1 MQIRGQPDKTAR
13 RAGCTMEP
21 LAPHPTDMKPSL
33 PQLMSLNGGF
43 VDTAGFLALHG
54 LFTAHVTGN
63 FVTIGAALVHGT
75 TGTVTKLLALPVFCV
90 VVVLVRWLSYG
101 LPGFGLPVLRT
112 MLVLKAVLL
121 LAGGIFAIGF
131 GPFPDGDSAIAMLTG
146 LVLVSAMAIQNAVH
160 RIHLGSAPPT
170 TLMTGTTTQVMV
182 DLADLLRGGQAPEE
196 AAATRA
202 RMRRMAAAVAWFAA
216 GCAAAA
222 LIYAR
227 WDMWCFAVPPVL
239 AALAVLLQDSTHEGE
254 AVAPHPAAP
263 AAPAP
268 ARQS

>member
-1 MQIRGQPDKTAR
+1 
-13 RAGCTMEP
+13 
-21 LAPHPTDMKPSL
+21 MKPTL

-75 TGTVTKLLALPVFCV
+75 SGALTKLLALPVFCV
-90 VVVLVRWLSYG
+90 VVMLARWLSYG
-101 LPGFGLPVLRT
+101 LPGLGLPVLRT
-112 MLVLKAVLL
+112 MLILKAALL
-121 LAGGIFAIGF
+121 LAGGILAIHY
-131 GPFPDGDSAIAMLTG
+131 GPFADGDSATAMLTG

-182 DLADLLRGGQAPEE
+182 DLADLLRGEQAPEE
-196 AAATRA
+196 AAAART
-202 RMRRMAAAVAWFAA
+202 RMRRMALAVAWFAA

-222 LIYAR
+222 LIYAQ
-227 WDMWCFAVPPVL
+227 WNVWCFAVPPVL
-239 AALAVLLQDSTHEGE
+239 AALSVVLQRSTHEGDPT
-254 AVAPHPAAP
+254 AP
-263 AAPAP
+263 PAP
-268 ARQS
+268 PALKASPGHL

>member
-1 MQIRGQPDKTAR
+1 
-13 RAGCTMEP
+13 
-21 LAPHPTDMKPSL
+21 MKPSL

-75 TGTVTKLLALPVFCV
+75 SGTITKLLALPVFCI
-90 VVVLVRWLSYG
+90 VVVLARLLSYG
-101 LPGFGLPVLRT
+101 LPGLGLPVLRT
-112 MLVLKAVLL
+112 MLVLKAALL
-121 LAGGIFAIGF
+121 LAGGILAIRF
-131 GPFPDGDSAIAMLTG
+131 GPFADGDSASAMLTG

-182 DLADLLRGGQAPEE
+182 DLADLMRGKQAPEE
-196 AAATRA
+196 AAAARA
-202 RMRRMAAAVAWFAA
+202 RMRRMSAAVVWFAA

-222 LIYAR
+222 LIYLQ
-227 WDMWCFAVPPVL
+227 WNVWCFAVPPVL
-239 AALAVLLQDSTHEGE
+239 AACAVVLQRSTHEGDP
-254 AVAPHPAAP
+254 APVSAASAAPHL
-263 AAPAP
+263 
-268 ARQS
+268 

>member
-1 MQIRGQPDKTAR
+1 
-13 RAGCTMEP
+13 
-21 LAPHPTDMKPSL
+21 MKPTL

-75 TGTVTKLLALPVFCV
+75 SGALTKLLALPVFCA
-90 VVVLVRWLSYG
+90 VVVLARLLSYG
-101 LPGFGLPVLRT
+101 LPGMGLPVMRT
-112 MLVLKAVLL
+112 MLVLKTVLL
-121 LAGGIFAIGF
+121 LAGGVLAIYF
-131 GPFPDGDSAIAMLTG
+131 GPFADGDSAMAMLAG

-182 DLADLLRGGQAPEE
+182 DLADLMRGGQAPEE
-196 AAATRA
+196 KAAART
-202 RMRRMAAAVAWFAA
+202 RMRRMSAAVAWFAA

-227 WDMWCFAVPPVL
+227 WDVWCFAVPPVL
-239 AALAVLLQDSTHEGE
+239 AALGVVLQGRTHEGD
-254 AVAPHPAAP
+254 AVAPQAQAP
-263 AAPAP
+263 LP
-268 ARQS
+268 RHL

>member
-1 MQIRGQPDKTAR
+1 
-13 RAGCTMEP
+13 
-21 LAPHPTDMKPSL
+21 MKPTL

-63 FVTIGAALVHGT
+63 FVTIGAALVHGIS
-75 TGTVTKLLALPVFCV
+75 GALTKLLALPVFCV
-90 VVVLVRWLSYG
+90 VVMLARWLSYG
-101 LPGFGLPVLRT
+101 LPAVGLPVLRT
-112 MLVLKAVLL
+112 MLLLKTVLL
-121 LAGGIFAIGF
+121 LAGGIVAIRF
-131 GPFPDGDSAIAMLTG
+131 GPFDDGDSAAAMLAG

-196 AAATRA
+196 AAAARA
-202 RMRRMAAAVAWFAA
+202 RMRRMAMAVAWFAA
-216 GCAAAA
+216 GCAGAA

-227 WDMWCFAVPPVL
+227 WNVWCFAVPPVL
-239 AALAVLLQDSTHEGE
+239 AALSVLLQRSTREGD
-254 AVAPHPAAP
+254 PI
-263 AAPAP
+263 APAP
-268 ARQS
+268 APAPGPAPAPSARHL

>member
-1 MQIRGQPDKTAR
+1 
-13 RAGCTMEP
+13 
-21 LAPHPTDMKPSL
+21 MKPTL

-75 TGTVTKLLALPVFCV
+75 SGALTKLLALPVFCV
-90 VVVLVRWLSYG
+90 VVMLARWLSYG
-101 LPGFGLPVLRT
+101 LPGLGLPVLRT
-112 MLVLKAVLL
+112 MLVLKTVLL
-121 LAGGIFAIGF
+121 LAGGILAIHY
-131 GPFPDGDSAIAMLTG
+131 GPFADGDSAAAMLAG

-182 DLADLLRGGQAPEE
+182 DLADLLRRGQAPEE
-196 AAATRA
+196 AAAART
-202 RMRRMAAAVAWFAA
+202 RMRRMALAVAWFAA

-227 WDMWCFAVPPVL
+227 WNVWCFAVPPVL
-239 AALAVLLQDSTHEGE
+239 AALSVVLQRSTHEGDST
-254 AVAPHPAAP
+254 ALPPPPPPPLKASPGHL
-263 AAPAP
+263 
-268 ARQS
+268 

>member
-1 MQIRGQPDKTAR
+1 
-13 RAGCTMEP
+13 
-21 LAPHPTDMKPSL
+21 MKPTL

-75 TGTVTKLLALPVFCV
+75 SGALTKLLALPVFCAV
-90 VVVLVRWLSYG
+90 VMLARLLSYG
-101 LPGFGLPVLRT
+101 LPGLGLPVLRT

-121 LAGGIFAIGF
+121 LAGGVLAIRF
-131 GPFPDGDSAIAMLTG
+131 GPFADGDSAMAMLAG

-182 DLADLLRGGQAPEE
+182 DLADLMRGGQAPEE
-196 AAATRA
+196 KAAAHA
-202 RMRRMAAAVAWFAA
+202 RIRRMSAAVAWFAT

-227 WDMWCFAVPPVL
+227 WDVWCFAVPPVL
-239 AALAVLLQDSTHEGE
+239 AALAVVLQGGTHEGDG
-254 AVAPHPAAP
+254 VAPPPQAALP
-263 AAPAP
+263 
-268 ARQS
+268 RHL